1 MKVTVK
7 SVQLVG
13 TTYFTKEALD
23 QVSFDNER
31 QAKQDNYFETLLQSP
46 SVNNEPDEDAMVDD
60 YEEEDEY
67 ICGICQ
73 ISFSRHCCHC
83 TVPTEITVDKKKVVD
98 RIDIGDRTFIKSIA
112 NVHNGCSL
120 AKGTCGHYFHFHCIE
135 KWLCV
140 PDAAGKCPMCRQDFV
155 EYK

>member
-1 MKVTVK
+1 MKVTVE

-13 TTYFTKEALD
+13 TTYFTKETLD

-31 QAKQDNYFETLLQSP
+31 QDRQGSYLEKTLQIP
-46 SVNNEPDEDAMVDD
+46 SVKHELEDDAMVDD
-60 YEEEDEY
+60 YEEDEY

-83 TVPTEITVDKKKVVD
+83 TVPSEIRVDEGKIVD
-98 RIDIGDRTFIKSIA
+98 RIDIGDGTFIRSIA

-120 AKGTCGHYFHFHCIE
+120 AKGICGHYFHFHCIE
-135 KWLCV
+135 KWLGV
-140 PDAAGKCPMCRQDFV
+140 PDASGKCPMCRQAFV